1 MEVFIGY
8 YIDFL
13 WKQFEQFETT
23 LELNKILTEPAER
36 EKGLDIPPNSQ
47 RNSPKKFH
55 K

>member
-8 YIDFL
+8 YIYFL
-13 WKQFEQFETT
+13 WKQFETT